1 MRLFLRQFIGEL
13 VKMFAR
19 KRTWI
24 GFGAFLALEALV
36 LMLSQT
42 EKAKRGFR
50 AFLESHGAMFEEYFG
65 GLTLAF
71 NMMALTVALLGA
83 IFVALV
89 SGDIVS
95 KEVEDGTM
103 RMTLS
108 RPVSRLRV
116 LGVKFLASLL
126 YCFVLIVFIGVT
138 ALLTGIAWQGLGSL
152 CALIPEE
159 KLLAFYP
166 PGEGLG
172 RYFAAMPCFGLSF
185 CTIVSLAFMFSC
197 CNMKPASATIVSLAI
212 LFVDRIL
219 DFWPQFASFKA
230 WFMTSHMVTWLNVFR
245 SPVPWGRMAEDYLY
259 LFGLD
264 ATFVL
269 VGCAIFLR
277 RDLKS

>member
-1 MRLFLRQFIGEL
+1 MRLFFRQFSAEL

-24 GFGAFLALEALV
+24 GFGAFVVLEILV
-36 LMLSQT
+36 LSLSRTGAAQ
-42 EKAKRGFR
+42 RILR
-50 AFLESHGAMFEEYFG
+50 HQIESGGELFEEYSK
-65 GLTLAF
+65 GLSLAF
-71 NMMALTVALLGA
+71 TMMAATVALLGA
-83 IFVALV
+83 IFLALV

-103 RMTLS
+103 RMTLC

-116 LGVKFLASLL
+116 LGVKFLSSLV

-138 ALLTGIAWQGLGSL
+138 ALMTGVAWQGLGSL

-166 PGEGLG
+166 QDEGLM
-172 RYFAAMPCFGLSF
+172 RYFAAMPCVALSF

-212 LFVDRIL
+212 LFTDRIL
-219 DFWPQFASFKA
+219 DFFPQFASFTP

-245 SPVPWGRMAEDYLY
+245 SPLPWPKMLEDYLY

>member
-1 MRLFLRQFIGEL
+1 MRLFFRQFSAEL
-13 VKMFAR
+13 LKLFAR

-24 GFGAFLALEALV
+24 GFGAFIGLESLV
-36 LMLSQT
+36 LMLSRT
-42 EKAKRGFR
+42 ERARRGFR
-50 AFLESHGAMFEEYFG
+50 AFLESNGAMFEEYFG

-71 NMMALTVALLGA
+71 NMMAITVALLGA

-89 SGDIVS
+89 AGDIVS

-103 RMTLS
+103 RMTLC

-116 LGVKFLASLL
+116 LGLKLLASLV
-126 YCFVLIVFIGVT
+126 YCFVLIVFIGIT
-138 ALLTGIAWQGLGSL
+138 ALLTGLAWQGLGSL

-166 PGEGLG
+166 PGEGLL
-172 RYFAAMPCFGLSF
+172 RYFVAMPCFALSF

-219 DFWPQFASFKA
+219 DFWPQFASFKP

-245 SPVPWGRMAEDYLY
+245 SPLPWMKMLEDYLY
-259 LFGLD
+259 LFGLNV
-264 ATFVL
+264 TFIL
-269 VGCAIFLR
+269 IGCAIFLR

>member
-1 MRLFLRQFIGEL
+1 MRLFLRQFTAEL
-13 VKMFAR
+13 HKMFAR

-24 GFGAFLALEALV
+24 GFAAFLALEMLV
-36 LMLSQT
+36 LLLSQT
-42 EKAKRGFR
+42 DKAKKGFR
-50 AFLESHGAMFEEYFG
+50 AFLESHGAMFEEYYG

-89 SGDIVS
+89 AGDIVS

-116 LGVKFLASLL
+116 LGVKLLASFV
-126 YCFVLIVFIGVT
+126 YCFVLIFFIGVT
-138 ALLTGIAWQGLGSL
+138 ALLTGLAWKGLGSL

-159 KLLAFYP
+159 KLLVFYP
-166 PGEGLG
+166 PREGLL

-185 CTIVSLAFMFSC
+185 CTIVSLAFMLSC
-197 CNMKPASATIVSLAI
+197 CNMKPASATIVCLAV

-219 DFWPQFASFKA
+219 DFWPQFSSFKH
-230 WFMTSHMVTWLNVFR
+230 WFMTSHMVTWLNAFR
-245 SPVPWGRMAEDYLY
+245 SPVPWAKMAEDYLY
-259 LFGLD
+259 LFGLNV
-264 ATFVL
+264 TFIL
-269 VGCAIFLR
+269 VGCAVFLR

>member
-1 MRLFLRQFIGEL
+1 MRLFLRQFSAEL
-13 VKMFAR
+13 VKLFAR

-24 GFGAFLALEALV
+24 GFGAFVGLEMLV
-36 LMLSQT
+36 LLLSQT

-50 AFLESHGAMFEEYFG
+50 AFLESHGAMFDEYFG

-71 NMMALTVALLGA
+71 NMMAITVALLGA
-83 IFVALV
+83 IFLALV
-89 SGDIVS
+89 AGDIVS

-103 RMTLS
+103 RMTLC

-116 LGVKFLASLL
+116 LGVKFLSSLV
-126 YCFVLIVFIGVT
+126 YCFVLIIFIGIT
-138 ALLTGIAWQGLGSL
+138 ALLTGLAWQGLGSL

-159 KLLAFYP
+159 RLLAFYS
-166 PGEGLG
+166 PGEGLA
-172 RYFAAMPCFGLSF
+172 RYFAALPCFCLSF

-219 DFWPQFASFKA
+219 DFWPQFASFKP

-245 SPVPWGRMAEDYLY
+245 SPVPFGRMAEDYLY
-259 LFGLD
+259 LFGLN

-269 VGCAIFLR
+269 VGCTIFLR

>member
-1 MRLFLRQFIGEL
+1 MRLFLRQFIAEL

-24 GFGAFLALEALV
+24 GFGAFLAMELLV
-36 LMLSQT
+36 LLIT
-42 EKAKRGFR
+42 RTA
-50 AFLESHGAMFEEYFG
+50 GAQRLLRHQIENSGEIFEEYSK
-65 GLTLAF
+65 GLTMAF
-71 NMMALTVALLGA
+71 TIMAASVALLGS

-89 SGDIVS
+89 AGDIVS

-108 RPVSRLRV
+108 RPISRLRV
-116 LGVKFLASLL
+116 LGVKLLAALV

-138 ALLTGIAWQGLGSL
+138 ALLTGVSWQGVGSL
-152 CALIPEE
+152 CAIIPEE
-159 KLLAFYP
+159 RLLAFYP
-166 PGEGLG
+166 PGEGLV

-212 LFVDRIL
+212 LFTDRIL
-219 DFWPQFASFKA
+219 NFFPQFASFSP

-245 SPVPWGRMAEDYLY
+245 SPVPWERMAEDFLY

-269 VGCAIFLR
+269 VGCAIFMR

>member
-1 MRLFLRQFIGEL
+1 MRLFLRQFFAEL
-13 VKMFAR
+13 LKMFAR

-24 GFGAFLALEALV
+24 GFVAFVALELLV

-42 EKAKRGFR
+42 DKAKRGFR
-50 AFLESHGAMFEEYFG
+50 NFLESHGAMFDEYFG

-89 SGDIVS
+89 AGDIVS

-103 RMTLS
+103 RMTLC

-116 LGVKFLASLL
+116 LGVKLLASLL
-126 YCFVLIVFIGVT
+126 YCFVLIIFIGIT
-138 ALLTGIAWQGLGSL
+138 ALLTGLAWQGLGSL
-152 CALIPEE
+152 CAVIPEE

-166 PGEGLG
+166 PREGLI

-185 CTIVSLAFMFSC
+185 CTIVSLAFMLSC
-197 CNMKPASATIVSLAI
+197 CNMKPASATIVCLAV

-219 DFWPQFASFKA
+219 DFWPQFASFKP

-245 SPVPWGRMAEDYLY
+245 SPMPVWKMAEDYLY
-259 LFGLD
+259 LFGLNV
-264 ATFVL
+264 TFIL
-269 VGCAIFLR
+269 IGCAVFLR

>member
-1 MRLFLRQFIGEL
+1 VKLFLRQFSAEL
-13 VKMFAR
+13 LKLFTR

-24 GFGAFLALEALV
+24 GFGAFLGLEALV

-50 AFLESHGAMFEEYFG
+50 AFLESNGAMFEEYFG

-89 SGDIVS
+89 AGDIVS

-103 RMTLS
+103 RMTLC
-108 RPVSRLRV
+108 RPVSRVRV

-138 ALLTGIAWQGLGSL
+138 ALLTGLAWQGLGSL
-152 CALIPEE
+152 CAVIPEE

-166 PGEGLG
+166 PGEGLA
-172 RYFAAMPCFGLSF
+172 RYFAALPCFGLSF

-219 DFWPQFASFKA
+219 DFWPQFASFKP

-245 SPVPWGRMAEDYLY
+245 SPLPWGRMAEDYLY

-269 VGCAIFLR
+269 VGFTIFLR

>member
-1 MRLFLRQFIGEL
+1 MRLFLRQFSAEL

-24 GFGAFLALEALV
+24 GFGAFFGLELLV

-42 EKAKRGFR
+42 DKAKRGFR
-50 AFLESHGAMFEEYFG
+50 AFLESHGAMFDEYFG

-89 SGDIVS
+89 AGDIVS

-116 LGVKFLASLL
+116 LGVKFLSSIV
-126 YCFVLIVFIGVT
+126 YCFVLIVFIGIT
-138 ALLTGIAWQGLGSL
+138 ALLTGLAWQGLGSL

-166 PGEGLG
+166 PGEGLM
-172 RYFAAMPCFGLSF
+172 RYFAALPCFGLSF
-185 CTIVSLAFMFSC
+185 CTIVSLSFMFSC

-219 DFWPQFASFKA
+219 DFWPQFASFKP

-245 SPVPWGRMAEDYLY
+245 SPVPFGRMLEDYLY

-264 ATFVL
+264 ATFML
-269 VGCAIFLR
+269 IGCTIFLR

>member
-1 MRLFLRQFIGEL
+1 MRLFLRQFHAEL
-13 VKMFAR
+13 LKLFAR

-24 GFGAFLALEALV
+24 GFGAFLSLELLV
-36 LMLSQT
+36 LAFFQSDR
-42 EKAKRGFR
+42 AKRASR
-50 AFLESHGAMFEEYFG
+50 AFYESQGVIFEEYSR

-71 NMMALTVALLGA
+71 MMMAISVALLGA

-89 SGDIVS
+89 AGDIVS

-103 RMTLS
+103 RMTLC

-116 LGVKFLASLL
+116 LGVKFLASLV

-138 ALLTGIAWQGLGSL
+138 ALLTGIVWQGLGSL

-166 PGEGLG
+166 PGEGLA

-185 CTIVSLAFMFSC
+185 CTIVSIAFMFSC
-197 CNMKPASATIVSLAI
+197 CNMKPASATIVCLAI

-219 DFWPQFASFKA
+219 DFWPQFASFKP

-259 LFGLD
+259 LFGLN

-269 VGCAIFLR
+269 VGCTIFLR

>member
-1 MRLFLRQFIGEL
+1 MRLFLRQFSAEL
-13 VKMFAR
+13 LKMFAR

-24 GFGAFLALEALV
+24 GFGAFIVLEILV
-36 LMLSQT
+36 LVLSRTPMAQRVLRHQIET
-42 EKAKRGFR
+42 NGF
-50 AFLESHGAMFEEYFG
+50 LFEDYSR

-89 SGDIVS
+89 AGDIVS

-116 LGVKFLASLL
+116 LGVKLLASLV
-126 YCFVLIVFIGVT
+126 YCFVLIVFIGLT

-159 KLLAFYP
+159 RLLSFFP
-166 PGEGLG
+166 QREGLI
-172 RYFAAMPCFGLSF
+172 RYFVAMPCFGLSF
-185 CTIVSLAFMFSC
+185 CTIVSLAFMLSC
-197 CNMKPASATIVSLAI
+197 CNMKPASATIVCLAV

-219 DFWPQFASFKA
+219 DFWPQFASFKH

-245 SPVPWGRMAEDYLY
+245 SPVPVWKMAEDYLY
-259 LFGLD
+259 LFGLN
-264 ATFVL
+264 ATFIL
-269 VGCAIFLR
+269 IGCAIFLR

>member
-1 MRLFLRQFIGEL
+1 VRLFLRQFSAEL
-13 VKMFAR
+13 LKLFAR

-24 GFGAFLALEALV
+24 GFGAFLGLESLV
-36 LMLSQT
+36 LILSQT

-50 AFLESHGAMFEEYFG
+50 AFLESNGAMFEEYFG

-89 SGDIVS
+89 AGDIVS

-103 RMTLS
+103 RMTLC
-108 RPVSRLRV
+108 RPVSRVRV

-126 YCFVLIVFIGVT
+126 YCFVLIIFIGAT
-138 ALLTGIAWQGLGSL
+138 ALLTGLAWQGLGSL
-152 CALIPEE
+152 CAVIPEE

-166 PGEGLG
+166 PGEGLA
-172 RYFAAMPCFGLSF
+172 RYFAALPCFGLSF

-219 DFWPQFASFKA
+219 DFWPQFASFKP

-245 SPVPWGRMAEDYLY
+245 SPLPWGRMVEDYLY
-259 LFGLD
+259 LFGLN

-269 VGCAIFLR
+269 VGCTIFLR